1 MATYTY
7 SAHAKQA
14 LRKAITSHPQWP
26 SYSAVTQISSANLSI
41 DAMESIAAIFENPKI
56 DLTEY
61 GTLGRQRRGWANK
74 PPVEKTVPPA
84 TVAMLKE
91 QLSNWGQY
99 AKPHR
104 NGFAHGVLETIETKQ
119 NNWASE
125 AQAKVLRDV
134 IAEGKAA
141 AIAEPS
147 TAEPINSGNSAIS
160 SNPEPSAKAVPAEP
174 QPIPQPHST
183 LPDDKAAL
191 IAKLLELL
199 GTGAAVAAPLD
210 EQRIIDLIRLHAGQP
225 ATMRIDLT
233 GTAQLPQL
241 GEQLAHHKLPLLV
254 SAIQAGVNVMLVGEA
269 GSGKTKATEQAAQLL
284 GREYAFSGAV
294 DSPYK
299 LTGFIDAQGRLSRT
313 ALREAVEHG
322 WIFCMDEIDG
332 CLPGAVLPLNA
343 LASNRMADFPDGILK
358 AHPDFALVACANTYG
373 RGADR
378 LYVGRNAQDAA
389 VMDRWAVISWDIDPT
404 VEAGMLGLPAPANA
418 PKPVQ
423 LAPITDARALEAIA
437 VDWLN
442 IVRKTRAA
450 VQKHKLR
457 HVVSPRASQMGVKL
471 LAAGWPWAEVIEACL
486 YKGLDADSRA
496 KLI

>member
-1 MATYTY
+1 MAHYTY
-7 SAHAKQA
+7 SAHAKAA

-26 SYSAVTQISSANLSI
+26 QYSQLTGLSSANLNI
-41 DAMESIAAIFENPKI
+41 DAMEAIAGIFENPKI
-56 DLTEY
+56 DLTQY
-61 GTLGRQRRGWANK
+61 GTTGRKRRSWGNNGQPVPK
-74 PPVEKTVPPA
+74 PISPDE
-84 TVAMLKE
+84 VAILQA
-91 QLSNWGQY
+91 QLE
-99 AKPHR
+99 AVAIHVKPYR
-104 NGFAHGVLETIETKQ
+104 LGFAQGVLDTIKGKQ
-119 NNWASE
+119 NGWASE
-125 AQAKVLRDV
+125 AQAKALRDIV
-134 IAEGKAA
+134 AEGQAA
-141 AIAEPS
+141 AHGTAV
-147 TAEPINSGNSAIS
+147 TAEPVYS
-160 SNPEPSAKAVPAEP
+160 SNPSISQIPEP

-183 LPDDKAAL
+183 LPANDAAL
-191 IAKLLELL
+191 LAMLKQLL
-199 GTGAAVAAPLD
+199 GAQQAQAAPLD
-210 EQRIIDLIRLHAGQP
+210 ETRIIDLIKQHAGQP
-225 ATMRIDLT
+225 ATMRIDL
-233 GTAQLPQL
+233 GGAAQLPQL

-343 LASNRMADFPDGILK
+343 LASNRMADFPDGIVK

-404 VEAGMLGLPAPANA
+404 VEAGMLGLPAPVNA

-442 IVRKTRAA
+442 LVRKTRAA

-471 LAAGWPWAEVIEACL
+471 LAAGWPWDEVTESCL